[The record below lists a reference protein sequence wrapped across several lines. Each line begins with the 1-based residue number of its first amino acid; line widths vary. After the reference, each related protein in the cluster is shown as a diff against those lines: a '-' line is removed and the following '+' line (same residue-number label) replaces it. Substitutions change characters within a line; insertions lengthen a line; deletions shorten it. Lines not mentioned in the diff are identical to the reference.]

1 MVVRPAGTR
10 NFIHYDAANAL
21 VQHLIHALV
30 PSEQEQED
38 RPVFWQH
45 PWVSA
50 RGLIRICRSV
60 EDGTRNAF
68 NGRLGHANGEGA
80 NLPVDNIFWFLEQ
93 MTIN

>member
-1 MVVRPAGTR
+1 MRPTR
-10 NFIHYDAANAL
+10 LFSISYA
-21 VQHLIHALV
+21 
-30 PSEQEQED
+30 PSCKTFLLEQKD
-38 RPVFWQH
+38 RPVVRQH
-45 PWVSA
+45 RYPA
-50 RGLIRICRSV
+50 RGSIRIRRGA